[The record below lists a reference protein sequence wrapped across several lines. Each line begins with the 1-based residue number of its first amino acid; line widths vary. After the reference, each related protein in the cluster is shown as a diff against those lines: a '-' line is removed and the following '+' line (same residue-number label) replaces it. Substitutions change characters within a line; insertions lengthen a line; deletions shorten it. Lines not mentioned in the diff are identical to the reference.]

1 MARLR
6 NCACSR
12 DTALSAALFVQIP
25 QFRRL
30 AMNISLPVTQTMQ
43 ISEVRARLNNLVN
56 RVYGR
61 ESRILVEKSGIPVAA
76 IVSPKDLARLE
87 RLDEERE
94 RGFEA
99 LAAISEKFLDVPIE
113 ELEEKVAEVLA
124 EVRAENRS
132 IRDKRMPR
140 SA

>member
-1 MARLR
+1 
-6 NCACSR
+6 
-12 DTALSAALFVQIP
+12 
-25 QFRRL
+25 
-30 AMNISLPVTQTMQ
+30 MNTSQPVTQSMP
-43 ISEVRARLNNLVN
+43 ISEVRAQLNNLVN

-76 IVSPKDLARLE
+76 IVSPKDLEQLE

-94 RGFEA
+94 RDFEA

-113 ELEEKVAEVLA
+113 ELEAKVAEALA
-124 EVRAENRS
+124 EVRAANRTPGS
-132 IRDKRMPR
+132 QRAAR